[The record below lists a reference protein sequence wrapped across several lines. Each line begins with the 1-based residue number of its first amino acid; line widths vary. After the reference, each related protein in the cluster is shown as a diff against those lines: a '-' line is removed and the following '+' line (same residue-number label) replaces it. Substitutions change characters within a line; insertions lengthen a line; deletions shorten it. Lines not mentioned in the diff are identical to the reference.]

1 MKKDKQIQNTYY
13 KTIAKKMLI
22 TIIMVS
28 ITPMIVASLI
38 IFDRFKN
45 SYHGKV
51 GAHLDELVQKHKQN
65 IDTFLKE
72 RSGNIKFLAKT
83 ASYEELK
90 DEVFL
95 QKSLLGLQQAYNNV
109 FVDLG
114 TINDKGVQ
122 LAYAGPFQL
131 KDAQYSDAQWFKNA
145 VKNQYYISD
154 VFLGLRGLPH
164 FIVTVKKNFNGEELI
179 LRATI
184 DVMAFNSLVE
194 NLRIGK
200 TGFAYIINRKGS
212 FQTKASLDLNTEEK
226 NYAELFK
233 KVKEAK
239 NGERL
244 IEKKD
249 EHSGKR
255 LIYVVSSLKG
265 GEWLMVYQQDY
276 ADAFSSIKIVRKI
289 AHTIFGIGTFCIV
302 FMAFFVSWRIV
313 KRIACIDRE
322 KEMLNQQ
329 VIETGKLASVGELAA
344 GIAHEINNPVAI
356 MVEESGWME
365 DLLEEEDLQKTENL
379 GEFKRSLKQ
388 IKTQGKRCKE
398 ITYKLL
404 SFARKTDARIDE
416 VHVNEIIDEVVSL
429 SEQRAK
435 YAKVFFNT
443 KLGENLPLL
452 SLSKS
457 EMQQVLLNFFNNSL
471 DAMEKTG
478 GNIDITSSLHN
489 NDVIIEIKDN
499 GPGIPK
505 ANLVR
510 IFDPFFT
517 TKPVGKGTGLG
528 LAICYGIIKKMGGDI
543 KVRSSINVGTAFIIN
558 LPVSEQKEQKEEKI
572 DLLPDQLNGRV

>member
-1 MKKDKQIQNTYY
+1 MEKDKQNIYY
-13 KTIAKKMLI
+13 KIIARKMVI

-28 ITPMIVASLI
+28 ITPMVLASLI
-38 IFDRFKN
+38 IFDRFKK
-45 SYHGKV
+45 SYHEKV

-72 RSGNIKFLAKT
+72 RLGNIKFLAKT
-83 ASYEELK
+83 SSYEELK
-90 DEVFL
+90 QEIFL
-95 QKSLLGLQQAYNNV
+95 QENLLELQKAYNNV

-114 TINDKGVQ
+114 TINAKGAQ

-131 KDAQYSDAQWFKNA
+131 KDAQYSDAEWFKNA
-145 VKNQYYISD
+145 AENKYYISD

-164 FIVTVKKNFNGEELI
+164 FIVTVKKIFNGQELI

-200 TGFAYIINRKGS
+200 TGFAYIINRKGN
-212 FQTKASLDLNTEEK
+212 FQTKASFDVNPEKK
-226 NYAELFK
+226 NYADLLK
-233 KVKEAK
+233 KIKETK

-244 IEKKD
+244 IENKD
-249 EHSGKR
+249 KDSGEK
-255 LIYVVSSLKG
+255 LIYVLSSLKG
-265 GEWLMVYQQDY
+265 GDWLMVYQQDY
-276 ADAFSSIKIVRKI
+276 EDAFSSIKIVRKI
-289 AHTIFGIGTFCIV
+289 AHMIFGIGTFCIV
-302 FMAFFVSWRIV
+302 LMAFFLSWRIV
-313 KRIACIDRE
+313 KRIAGIDKE

-365 DLLEEEDLQKTENL
+365 DLLEEEDLQKTKNL
-379 GEFKRSLKQ
+379 GEFRRSLKQ

-404 SFARKTDARIDE
+404 SFARKTDSRIDD

-443 KLGENLPLL
+443 KLGKDLPLL

-457 EMQQVLLNFFNNSL
+457 EMQQVLLNFFNNAL

-478 GNIDITSSLHN
+478 GNIDITSYFQN
-489 NDVIIEIKDN
+489 NNVIVEIKDN

-505 ANLVR
+505 ANLAR

-543 KVRSSINVGTAFIIN
+543 KVQSSINVGTTFIIN
-558 LPVSEQKEQKEEKI
+558 LPISEQKKGAT
-572 DLLPDQLNGRV
+572 DLVPDNLDAGL

>member
-1 MKKDKQIQNTYY
+1 MEKDKQNIYY
-13 KTIAKKMLI
+13 KMIARKMVI

-28 ITPMIVASLI
+28 ITPMVLASLI
-38 IFDRFKN
+38 IFDRFKK

-72 RSGNIKFLAKT
+72 RLGNIKFLAKT
-83 ASYEELK
+83 SSYEELK
-90 DEVFL
+90 QEIFL
-95 QKSLLGLQQAYNNV
+95 QKNLLELQKAYNNV

-114 TINDKGVQ
+114 TINAKGAQ

-131 KDAQYSDAQWFKNA
+131 KDAQYSDAEWFKNA
-145 VKNQYYISD
+145 AENKYYISD

-164 FIVTVKKNFNGEELI
+164 FIVTVKKIFNGQELI

-200 TGFAYIINRKGS
+200 TGFAYVINKKGN
-212 FQTKASLDLNTEEK
+212 FQTKASFDVNPEKK
-226 NYAELFK
+226 NYADLLK
-233 KVKEAK
+233 KIKEAK

-249 EHSGKR
+249 EDSGEK
-255 LIYVVSSLKG
+255 LIYVLSSLKG
-265 GEWLMVYQQDY
+265 GDWLMVYQQDY
-276 ADAFSSIKIVRKI
+276 NDAFSSIKIVRKI
-289 AHTIFGIGTFCIV
+289 AHMIFGIGTFCIV
-302 FMAFFVSWRIV
+302 LMAVFLSWRIV
-313 KRIACIDRE
+313 KRIAGIDKE

-365 DLLEEEDLQKTENL
+365 DLLEEEDLQKTKNL
-379 GEFKRSLKQ
+379 GEFRRSLKQ

-404 SFARKTDARIDE
+404 SFARKTDSRIDD

-443 KLGENLPLL
+443 NLGKDLPLL

-457 EMQQVLLNFFNNSL
+457 EMQQVLLNFFNNAL

-478 GNIDITSSLHN
+478 GNIDITSYFQN
-489 NDVIIEIKDN
+489 NNVIVGIKDN

-505 ANLVR
+505 ANLAR

-543 KVRSSINVGTAFIIN
+543 KVQSSINVGTTFIIN
-558 LPVSEQKEQKEEKI
+558 LPISEQKKGET
-572 DLLPDQLNGRV
+572 DLVPNNLDAEA

>member
-1 MKKDKQIQNTYY
+1 MEKDKQNIYY
-13 KTIAKKMLI
+13 KMIARKMVI

-28 ITPMIVASLI
+28 ITPMVLVSLI
-38 IFDRFKN
+38 IFDRFKK

-72 RSGNIKFLAKT
+72 RLGNIKFLAKT
-83 ASYEELK
+83 SSYEELK
-90 DEVFL
+90 QEIFL
-95 QKSLLGLQQAYNNV
+95 QKNLLELQKAYNNV

-114 TINDKGVQ
+114 TINAKGAQ

-131 KDAQYSDAQWFKNA
+131 KDAQYSDAEWFKNA
-145 VKNQYYISD
+145 AENKYYISD

-164 FIVTVKKNFNGEELI
+164 FIVTVKKNFNGQELI

-200 TGFAYIINRKGS
+200 TGFAYIINKKGN
-212 FQTKASLDLNTEEK
+212 FQTKASFDVNPEKK
-226 NYAELFK
+226 NYADLLK
-233 KVKEAK
+233 KIKEAK

-249 EHSGKR
+249 EDSGEK
-255 LIYVVSSLKG
+255 LIYVLSLLKG
-265 GEWLMVYQQDY
+265 GDWLMVYQQDY
-276 ADAFSSIKIVRKI
+276 NDAFSSVKIVRKI
-289 AHTIFGIGTFCIV
+289 AHMIFGIGTFCIV
-302 FMAFFVSWRIV
+302 LMAVFLSWRIV
-313 KRIACIDRE
+313 KRIAGIDKE

-329 VIETGKLASVGELAA
+329 VVETGKLASVGELAA

-365 DLLEEEDLQKTENL
+365 DLLEEEDLQKTKNL
-379 GEFKRSLKQ
+379 GEFRRSLKQ

-404 SFARKTDARIDE
+404 SFARKTDSRIDD

-443 KLGENLPLL
+443 NLGKDLPLL

-457 EMQQVLLNFFNNSL
+457 EMQQVLLNFFNNAL

-478 GNIDITSSLHN
+478 GNIDITSYFQN
-489 NDVIIEIKDN
+489 NNVIVGIKDN

-505 ANLVR
+505 ANLAR

-543 KVRSSINVGTAFIIN
+543 KVQSSINVGTTFIIN
-558 LPVSEQKEQKEEKI
+558 LPISEQKKGET
-572 DLLPDQLNGRV
+572 DLVPDNLDAEA

>member
-1 MKKDKQIQNTYY
+1 MEKDKLLQNSYY
-13 KTIAKKMLI
+13 KMITKKI
-22 TIIMVS
+22 VTTIIIVS
-28 ITPMIVASLI
+28 ITPMILVGLI
-38 IFDRFKN
+38 ILDRFNK
-45 SYHGKV
+45 SYHEKV
-51 GAHLDELVQKHKQN
+51 SAHLDELVQKHKQN

-72 RSGNIKFLAKT
+72 RLGNIQFLAKM
-83 ASYEELK
+83 ASIENLKNEL
-90 DEVFL
+90 FL
-95 QKSLLGLQQAYNNV
+95 QENLLEMQKAYDNV

-145 VKNQYYISD
+145 LANRYYISD

-164 FIVTVKKNFNGEELI
+164 FIVTVKKNFDGKELI

-184 DVMAFNSLVE
+184 DIMAFNSLVE

-200 TGFAYIINRKGS
+200 TGFAYILNREGE
-212 FQTKASLDLNTEEK
+212 FQTKTSFDVNADKKSYTE
-226 NYAELFK
+226 LLK
-233 KVKEAK
+233 KVKETK
-239 NGERL
+239 RGEHI

-249 EHSGKR
+249 KSSGEK

-265 GEWLMVYQQDY
+265 GDWLMVYQQDY
-276 ADAFSSIKIVRKI
+276 GDAFSSIKIVRNI
-289 AHTIFGIGTFCIV
+289 AYIIFVIGCFCIIS
-302 FMAFFVSWRIV
+302 MAFILSRRIV
-313 KRIACIDRE
+313 NRIARIDSE

-379 GEFKRSLKQ
+379 EEYKRSLKQ
-388 IKTQGKRCKE
+388 IQTQGKRCKE

-404 SFARKTDARIDE
+404 SFARKTDSRIDD
-416 VHVNEIIDEVVSL
+416 VQINEIIDEVVSL
-429 SEQRAK
+429 SAQRAK
-435 YAKVFFNT
+435 YANVIFNT
-443 KLGENLPLL
+443 RLDNNLPLL
-452 SLSKS
+452 SLSQS
-457 EMQQVLLNFFNNSL
+457 EMQQVLLNLFNNAL

-478 GNIDITSSLHN
+478 GNIDITSNSHN
-489 NDVIIEIKDN
+489 NNVSIEIKDN

-528 LAICYGIIKKMGGDI
+528 LAICYGIIKKMGGNI
-543 KVRSSINVGTAFIIN
+543 KVQSAINVGTTFIIS
-558 LPVSEQKEQKEEKI
+558 LPIFEQKEKKTDPEF
-572 DLLPDQLNGRV
+572 DNLDGGL

>member
-1 MKKDKQIQNTYY
+1 MEKDKQNIYY
-13 KTIAKKMLI
+13 KMIARKMVI

-28 ITPMIVASLI
+28 ITPMVLVSLI
-38 IFDRFKN
+38 IFDRFKK

-72 RSGNIKFLAKT
+72 RLGNIKFLAKT
-83 ASYEELK
+83 SSYEELK
-90 DEVFL
+90 QEIFL
-95 QKSLLGLQQAYNNV
+95 QKNLLELQKAYNNV

-114 TINDKGVQ
+114 TINAKGAQ

-131 KDAQYSDAQWFKNA
+131 KDAQYSDAEWFKNA
-145 VKNQYYISD
+145 AENKYYISD

-164 FIVTVKKNFNGEELI
+164 FIVTVKKNFNGQELI

-200 TGFAYIINRKGS
+200 TGFAYIINKKGN
-212 FQTKASLDLNTEEK
+212 FQTKASCDVNPEKK
-226 NYAELFK
+226 NYADLLK
-233 KVKEAK
+233 KIKEAK

-249 EHSGKR
+249 EDSGEK
-255 LIYVVSSLKG
+255 LIYVLSLLKG
-265 GEWLMVYQQDY
+265 GDWLMVYQQDY
-276 ADAFSSIKIVRKI
+276 NDAFSSVKIVRKI
-289 AHTIFGIGTFCIV
+289 AHMIFGIGTFCIV
-302 FMAFFVSWRIV
+302 LMAVFLSWRIV
-313 KRIACIDRE
+313 KRIAGIDKE

-329 VIETGKLASVGELAA
+329 VVETGKLASVGELAA

-365 DLLEEEDLQKTENL
+365 DLLEEEDLQKTKNL
-379 GEFKRSLKQ
+379 GEFRRSLKQ

-404 SFARKTDARIDE
+404 SFARKTDSRIDD

-443 KLGENLPLL
+443 NLGKDLPLL

-457 EMQQVLLNFFNNSL
+457 EMQQVLLNFFNNAL

-478 GNIDITSSLHN
+478 GNIDITSYFQN
-489 NDVIIEIKDN
+489 NNVIVGIKDN

-505 ANLVR
+505 ANLAR

-543 KVRSSINVGTAFIIN
+543 KVQSSINVGTTFIIN
-558 LPVSEQKEQKEEKI
+558 LPISEQKKGET
-572 DLLPDQLNGRV
+572 DLVPDNLDAEA